1 MNLLPCL
8 ALSVVASLAAGPAGA
23 ETAQIE
29 LGRRVFTELAEPR
42 CGICHTLADAGTT
55 GAVGPVLD
63 ALKPDAGRVTT
74 AVTNGIGVMPAFEDL
89 TPEQIEAVARYVAA
103 VTGAAK

>member
-1 MNLLPCL
+1 MSFATVPASADPARL
-8 ALSVVASLAAGPAGA
+8 ALGK
-23 ETAQIE
+23 
-29 LGRRVFTELAEPR
+29 RVFTELSEPR

-55 GAVGPVLD
+55 GEIGPALD
-63 ALKPDAGRVTT
+63 TLKPDAGRVAT

-89 TPEQIEAVARYVAA
+89 TPEQVAAVADYVAT